1 MHIFKEVNHVV
12 DVLVVCGTVIVT
24 LPRYMYAKFL
34 VKSTGTALKNIP

>member
-24 LPRYMYAKFL
+24 LPRYMQTIP
-34 VKSTGTALKNIP
+34 VKNTGTA